1 MSALFEEVSVR
12 SPLLIAVVLLTAPLA
27 HAQAPDP
34 NPYTTAIRQQHRRID
49 GIVTRAA
56 EKVPEDLY
64 GFKPTPEVRSFAEIV
79 GHIVDAHHLL
89 CRAAH
94 ENVFE
99 IKRDFELKPGTKA
112 DLLAALKKS
121 IAYCEQAFDGTTD
134 ANGTTPVKAGGSAPM
149 QKLMV
154 LNLNVS
160 HSWEHYGNLVTYMR
174 LKGIVPPTSEPTK

>member
-1 MSALFEEVSVR
+1 VRTIVLCGAAVCMSSAAF
-12 SPLLIAVVLLTAPLA
+12 
-27 HAQAPDP
+27 AQPADS
-34 NPYTTAIRQQHRRID
+34 NPYTTAIRQANRRID
-49 GIVTRAA
+49 AIVLRAA
-56 EKVPEDLY
+56 EKVPEDVY
-64 GFKPTPEVRSFAEIV
+64 AFKPTPEVRTFGEIV
-79 GHIVDAHHLL
+79 GHIVDAHYLL

-99 IKRDFELKPGTKA
+99 ITREHEKKPGSKA

-134 ANGTTPVKAGGSAPM
+134 ANGTTIVNAGGPTR
-149 QKLMV
+149 KLMV

-174 LKGIVPPTSEPTK
+174 LKGIVPPTSEPAK

>member
-1 MSALFEEVSVR
+1 MR
-12 SPLLIAVVLLTAPLA
+12 SIVLLGGVLCIASTAY
-27 HAQAPDP
+27 AQPADA
-34 NPYTTAIRQQHRRID
+34 NPYTTGIRQQHRRID
-49 GIVTRAA
+49 AFVVRAV

-64 GFKPTPEVRSFAEIV
+64 GFKPTPEVRTFGEIV
-79 GHIVDAHHLL
+79 GHIVDAHYLL

-99 IKRDFELKPGTKA
+99 ITREHEKNPGTKA
-112 DLLAALKKS
+112 NLLAALNKS

-134 ANGTTPVKAGGSAPM
+134 ANGTSVVKAGGGPM

-160 HSWEHYGNLVTYMR
+160 HTWEHYGNLVTYMR
-174 LKGIVPPTSEPTK
+174 LKGIVPPTSEPPAK